1 MPQNIAQHHI
11 LVDYEN
17 TQQLDLQRISGE
29 PVKLVIFLGH
39 NQKDRIPYATVTQLL
54 TMAPQ
59 VELVAAAGS
68 GRNALDFM
76 VAFHAGRIIERN
88 PNAVIHILSKDKGFD
103 PLIRHL
109 NESGRSAN
117 RYDSFSAI
125 PVAGI
130 QKAIRTNPERKKPEN
145 APTANPSPTNR
156 TSRSRQKATVDA
168 TAKHSKPALRETH
181 EAPPSDAIPA
191 EDPRIQRTIDWL
203 TKLQPQSRPRKN
215 KTLGSAIRS
224 IFNGKPSMDEIQAIL
239 NALSR
244 SGKIRVDD
252 KQSVS
257 YNL

>member
-1 MPQNIAQHHI
+1 MTHSTAHHHI

-17 TQQLDLQRISGE
+17 TQQLDLPKVSGE
-29 PVKLVIFLGH
+29 PVRLVIFLGH
-39 NQKDRIPYATVTQLL
+39 SQKDRIPYSTVTQLL

-109 NESGRSAN
+109 NDSGRTAN
-117 RYDSFSAI
+117 RYDNFSAI

-130 QKAIRTNPERKKPEN
+130 QKAIRTNPERKMPEK
-145 APTANPSPTNR
+145 TPSASPSATNR
-156 TSRSRQKATVDA
+156 TSRSRQKISPDA
-168 TAKHSKPALRETH
+168 TAKHSKPALRENH

-191 EDPRIQRTIDWL
+191 DDSRIQRTIDWL
-203 TKLQPQSRPRKN
+203 TRLQPQSRPRKT

-224 IFNGKPSMDEIQAIL
+224 IFNGKPSMEEIQSIL
-239 NALSR
+239 TALTR
-244 SGKIRVDD
+244 SGRIRVDE